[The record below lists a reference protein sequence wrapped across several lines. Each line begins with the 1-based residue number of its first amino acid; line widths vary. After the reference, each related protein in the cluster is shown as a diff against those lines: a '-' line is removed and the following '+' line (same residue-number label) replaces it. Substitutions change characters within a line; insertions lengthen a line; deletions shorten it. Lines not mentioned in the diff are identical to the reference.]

1 MAFEDIKPYVDTRLT
16 KLDMDVVAGTHPDY
30 DRPAWSDQEKI
41 YFVRGFRNEWLQ
53 RSDWTIGNDSPLSDE
68 QKAAWTTYRQ
78 ALRDMM
84 NVANIDDIVIP
95 TPPDVYI
102 IHPEYVEPEE

>member
-1 MAFEDIKPYVDTRLT
+1 MAFSDIKPYVDTSAT
-16 KLDMDVVAGTHPDY
+16 VLDMDVVNGVHPEY
-30 DRPAWSDQEKI
+30 SNEAWTDVEKVN
-41 YFVRGFRNEWLQ
+41 FVRGFRNSWLQ

-68 QKAAWTTYRQ
+68 QKASWATYRQ

-95 TPPDVYI
+95 TPPDVYV
-102 IHPEYVEPEE
+102 IHPEYVEPE